1 MNKTFHCILILS
13 TLSFITGCIIPGA
26 RRERA
31 EIELQRN
38 DSLFVVEEGD
48 FHFRIVLPKD
58 LMIAHRPSFRH
69 NPSENTLTISCGPTF
84 DIIAEVSN
92 MPIALPP
99 AQDGIFQIE
108 VIDNEDQSVIYKRI
122 LPDGVVYDYGLIQQT
137 EIDGMKY
144 RFHTDT
150 DAQYSL
156 NEALRMKS
164 ALESIKI

>member
-1 MNKTFHCILILS
+1 
-13 TLSFITGCIIPGA
+13 
-26 RRERA
+26 
-31 EIELQRN
+31 
-38 DSLFVVEEGD
+38 
-48 FHFRIVLPKD
+48 VLPKD